1 MTGPAR
7 PRSREDAFLSN
18 IVFLWLAAL
27 PLLGSPGPATMGI
40 AGMGAAYGARR
51 GLVFTAGVCCGTT
64 TVLVLV
70 ASGVTAALLAVPG
83 LREVIIVAAIAYMIY
98 LAYRIASAPPL
109 GSRPHGARAPSFPGG
124 YFLAIANPKA
134 YAVLGALFSSHLLVA
149 GDPLGDAA
157 LKVAALVVVIAVVNT
172 IWLCLGALVAKALSD
187 PRRGR
192 IANLLFAAALL
203 LSVALALI

>member
-1 MTGPAR
+1 
-7 PRSREDAFLSN
+7 LSN
-18 IVFLWLAAL
+18 IVVLWLAAL

-51 GLVFTAGVCCGTT
+51 GLVFTAGVCSGTT

-70 ASGVTAALLAVPG
+70 ASGVTAVLLTVPG
-83 LREVIIVAAIAYMIY
+83 LREVIIVAAIAYMLY
-98 LAYRIASAPPL
+98 LAWRIASAAPL
-109 GSRPHGARAPSFPGG
+109 GSAPRGGRAPSFPGG

-134 YAVLGALFSSHLLVA
+134 YAVFGALFSSHVLVA

-157 LKVAALVVVIAVVNT
+157 LKVAALMAVILVVNSL
-172 IWLCLGALVAKALSD
+172 WLCFGALVARALSD

-192 IANLLFAAALL
+192 IANILFAAALL